1 MILKTIFGNMLF
13 RFTYN
18 LIINISY
25 TLLRSIAVFSHKL
38 SLFTNG
44 RKEVFKQIA
53 LKNVNKGE
61 WVWFHVA
68 SLGEFE
74 QARPLIKEFKK
85 SFSTYSILLTFFSP
99 SGYEVQKYYN
109 LADCVC
115 YLPWD
120 TQRNVNRFLNFCNI
134 KLVFFIKYEFWPN
147 YFNGLSK
154 RKIPVYSVSSIFR
167 PEQIFFK
174 WYGGAF
180 RKILSK
186 TNHFFVQ
193 NQNSKELL
201 NSIGIDQVTIKGD
214 TRVDRVYEMSKKKN
228 KLEIIEDFTA
238 GKHCFVAGSTWPED
252 HDILAHLFE
261 KETLLKIVIAPH
273 EIGQKSI
280 ENLEKRMGI
289 NYAKWSSYNSE
300 KDRKKSILIIDN
312 IGQLGKVYGYA
323 SFAYVGGGMKK
334 KGLHNTLE
342 PAAYGIPVLIG
353 KYFENFQEAK
363 LLVKLGGLKSI
374 ITKVEFENCFNDLVE
389 DKSIRDSMGLINANF
404 ISESIGTS
412 KFVIN
417 KIKKDL

>member
-1 MILKTIFGNMLF
+1 MLF
-13 RFTYN
+13 RFIYN
-18 LIINISY
+18 LIMNLSFP
-25 TLLRSIAVFSHKL
+25 LLRILGILSHKL
-38 SLFTNG
+38 YLFTIG
-44 RKEVFKQIA
+44 RQEVFKQIA
-53 LKNVNKGE
+53 LRKVNKGE

-74 QARPLIKEFKK
+74 QARPVMEEFKK
-85 SFSTYSILLTFFSP
+85 SFFNHKILLTFFSP
-99 SGYEVQKYYN
+99 SGYEVQKHYD

-120 TQRNVNRFLNFCNI
+120 TKKNVNRFLNFCNI
-134 KLVFFIKYEFWPN
+134 KLALFIKYEFWPN

-154 RKIPVYSVSSIFR
+154 RKIPTYSVSSIFR
-167 PEQIFFK
+167 TDQIFFQ

-180 RKILSK
+180 KKIFFNV
-186 TNHFFVQ
+186 NHFFVQ
-193 NQNSKELL
+193 NEKSKELL
-201 NSIGIDQVTIKGD
+201 NSIGIYQVSVNGD
-214 TRVDRVYEMSKKKN
+214 TRVDRVYRISKQNN
-228 KLEIIEDFTA
+228 KLDIMEDFTG
-238 GKHCFVAGSTWPED
+238 GKKCFVAGSTWPED
-252 HDILAHLFE
+252 HDIIDHLFE
-261 KETLLKIVIAPH
+261 KETNLKIVIAPH
-273 EIGQKSI
+273 DIGQKSI
-280 ENLEKRMGI
+280 ENLEKRLGI

-353 KYFENFQEAK
+353 KYFENFHEAK

-374 ITKVEFENCFNDLVE
+374 ITKVAFENCFNDLVE
-389 DKSIRDSMGLINANF
+389 DKSIRYSMGLINANF

-417 KIKKDL
+417 KIKKDF